1 VGLRESSFDIPLPVA
16 SLSQAGS
23 HDHYPLSSRKES
35 CKQQR
40 ELKSYVT
47 LAISIA
53 GVAVSL
59 GINLFLGVLMLFT
72 VLKLLKLSLKEALI
86 VAFTAEFGFLLGM
99 VVIMF
104 ILITAGT
111 MFGIKEL
118 EFNMTW
124 EEIFWLAM
132 SP

>member
-1 VGLRESSFDIPLPVA
+1 MGLRESSFDIPLPVA

-23 HDHYPLSSRKES
+23 RGHYSLSSRKES

>member
-1 VGLRESSFDIPLPVA
+1 MNFVDGGIYLFLVVVYYIFLKTALEVFT
-16 SLSQAGS
+16 
-23 HDHYPLSSRKES
+23 YK
-35 CKQQR
+35 
-40 ELKSYVT
+40 ELKSYAT

-72 VLKLLKLSLKEALI
+72 VLKLVKLNLKEAL
-86 VAFTAEFGFLLGM
+86 VVTFTAEFGFLLGM
-99 VVIMF
+99 IVIMF
-104 ILITAGT
+104 ILTTAGT
-111 MFGIKEL
+111 MFGIKGL

-124 EEIFWLAM
+124 EEIFRLAM

>member
-1 VGLRESSFDIPLPVA
+1 MRSLYSASSEYLNLTHPP
-16 SLSQAGS
+16 
-23 HDHYPLSSRKES
+23 PLSEGVL
-35 CKQQR
+35 QATGR

-59 GINLFLGVLMLFT
+59 GINPFLGVLMLFT
-72 VLKLLKLSLKEALI
+72 VLKLLKLSLKEALV

-124 EEIFWLAM
+124 EEIFRLAM